1 MSNSNSTTI
10 KQTHLATIWPAALRN
25 YSADPDAAWNK
36 DMTVQMLDNSY
47 KNVPL
52 SQVFA
57 VKTTSSAASQIALP
71 PEGMRGAFTAWRNI
85 ICSGKLKLAQPKRL
99 QDEAVGTQKAM
110 HQVFRKKEGMEN
122 EATIEL
128 CGRDLS
134 RTPQEDYRI
143 ITGELFSFLTDE
155 TVKGFRLSSLGIH
168 EHQVRATLPTYL
180 AMGDEVRYPIPRNEL
195 ELKWRAFQTNTRSVD
210 IYTIKAFLNFL
221 TKPEYRKWRASVVE
235 RFGSSQASASASS
248 SASSGASSSGSAAI
262 APPAP
267 TAEQIRKAAE
277 AEAAR
282 AAAKAAAQKAAEAE
296 RARRAAEAERA
307 RIEFEERAARAAR
320 ERAEAARRIADQ
332 KAAKQLADEKTKAVA
347 AAAEER
353 ARKAEE
359 EVANF
364 PDSPPMSSPPA
375 SAALPSLYATVPP
388 VAPKPVRRARRV
400 VRTPTSVDAMVEDG
414 AGSAG
419 GAVGSKRKIECVGDL
434 LSEFKAGKVAAKT
447 AIGDGMEHIYRCTS
461 DGVTIETRRRCSGK
475 SLGGLD
481 TYAFVSSGSAVG
493 NLLKTPKDLKLRSEM
508 DIKRAFDKALA

>member
-1 MSNSNSTTI
+1 
-10 KQTHLATIWPAALRN
+10 
-25 YSADPDAAWNK
+25 
-36 DMTVQMLDNSY
+36 MTVQMMDNSY

-57 VKTTSSAASQIALP
+57 VKTTSSAATQIALP

-85 ICSGKLKLAQPKRL
+85 ICSGKLKLARPKRL
-99 QDEAVGTQKAM
+99 QDEAIGTQKAM
-110 HQVFRKKEGMEN
+110 HQVFRKKDGAEN
-122 EATIEL
+122 DATITL

-134 RTPQEDYRI
+134 RTPQEDYRT

-168 EHQVRATLPTYL
+168 EHQVRATLPSYM

-221 TKPEYRKWRASVVE
+221 TKSEFRKWRASVVE
-235 RFGSSQASASASS
+235 RFGSSQASD
-248 SASSGASSSGSAAI
+248 SASSGASSSGSVV

-267 TAEQIRKAAE
+267 TADQIRKASE

-282 AAAKAAAQKAAEAE
+282 VAAEAAAQAEAARVAAEAQAAAEAE
-296 RARRAAEAERA
+296 RARRAAESERA

-332 KAAKQLADEKTKAVA
+332 KAAKQMADEKAKAAA

-359 EVANF
+359 DAANF
-364 PDSPPMSSPPA
+364 PESPPMNSYPA
-375 SAALPSLYATVPP
+375 SAALPSLY
-388 VAPKPVRRARRV
+388 VAVSQAAPTPSVRKPRRV
-400 VRTPTSVDAMVEDG
+400 VRTPTSVDAMAEEGADG
-414 AGSAG
+414 AGRSA
-419 GAVGSKRKIECVGDL
+419 GSKRKIECVGDL

-447 AIGDGMEHIYRCTS
+447 AIGDAMEHIYRCTT

-481 TYAFVSSGSAVG
+481 TYAFVSSGSVVG

-508 DIKRAFDKALA
+508 DIKRAFEKALA